1 MKRVLTIAGSDS
13 GGGAGI
19 QADLKTFCAWG
30 VYGMSA
36 VTAVTAQ
43 NTVRVA
49 DFIVLP
55 PEFVARQI
63 DEVVTDI
70 GCDAAKTGMLANA
83 GIVEAVA
90 DRAAA
95 YDLTLVVDPVMV
107 AKSGDRLLAED
118 AVEAVRVR
126 LVRLAAVLTPNAPE
140 AEVLTGRPVRD
151 LGGMWDAARVLV
163 EAGAK
168 GVLVKG
174 GHLPQPVGARLRLPE
189 PLREAV
195 VWVADAEGD
204 LPDGR
209 SEGRGAEAEAAVAY
223 DLWYDGS
230 DARLLAAP
238 YVRSR
243 ATHGTGCTLSAA
255 IAAALALGH
264 PPVEAVVKAKRF
276 LLRCIQE
283 AVPLGRGASPTNHLI
298 RFDPHEG

>member
-1 MKRVLTIAGSDS
+1 MKRALTIAGSDS

-49 DFIVLP
+49 DFIALP

-95 YDLTLVVDPVMV
+95 HDLTLVVDPVMV

-118 AVEAVRVR
+118 AVETVRVR
-126 LVRLAAVLTPNAPE
+126 LVELAAVLTPNAPE
-140 AEVLTGRPVRD
+140 AEVITGRPVRD
-151 LGGMWDAARVLV
+151 LSGMWDAARALV
-163 EAGAK
+163 EAGA
-168 GVLVKG
+168 GAVLVKG
-174 GHLPQPVGARLRLPE
+174 GHLPQPAGARLPE
-189 PLREAV
+189 ALRDAV
-195 VWVADAEGD
+195 VWVAGVGGGP
-204 LPDGR
+204 PDGPP
-209 SEGRGAEAEAAVAY
+209 EGGGAETEAAVAY

-230 DARLLAAP
+230 EARLLAAP

-255 IAAALALGH
+255 VAAALALGH
-264 PPVEAVVKAKRF
+264 PPAEAVVKAKRF
-276 LLRCIQE
+276 LLRCIRE
-283 AVPLGRGASPTNHLI
+283 AVPLGRGTSPTNHLI
-298 RFDPHEG
+298 RFDPDER